1 MTFKPERKNQGWY
14 SDMNKHPR
22 RPETKIIIECTYA
35 GLRVSKRVKS
45 IWITLTMA
53 ESFFSLSKMFDSNCS
68 TVSCLKRK
76 TNSPFSTTALA
87 CLKLELNFNPS
98 KYATFQKVTRKLYWH
113 GQTHFS
119 SVASRGS
126 GSEQPCTWNI
136 WSLLNRMI
144 SQSDWDAFE
153 CLCVE
158 GTSIYCYVASKQGW
172 VIRTQQ

>member
-1 MTFKPERKNQGWY
+1 
-14 SDMNKHPR
+14 MNKHPR

-35 GLRVSKRVKS
+35 GLRVSKRVRS

-98 KYATFQKVTRKLYWH
+98 KYATFQKVTRKNCIDMDKLTSPVWPAE
-113 GQTHFS
+113 GQAPS
-119 SVASRGS
+119 SPAPG
-126 GSEQPCTWNI
+126 TF
-136 WSLLNRMI
+136 
-144 SQSDWDAFE
+144 D
-153 CLCVE
+153 LCSAE
-158 GTSIYCYVASKQGW
+158 
-172 VIRTQQ
+172 